1 MVFYPYIRHISS
13 HISGIFHESNCFF
26 PSIYGSWGHPQ
37 VENGWYHPK
46 PNSVKGPTWKWTGWW
61 FQFQLFSSLKGGVS
75 MFLCSLFSV
84 VSRCSWSETSAYFQ
98 VTISLFLFSRFFLRN
113 LPCHQP
119 QATSYVVE
127 DSRSQRSLAGDGGY
141 YSSSAEEGFYTPCW
155 NLLGYLV
162 N

>member
-26 PSIYGSWGHPQ
+26 PPIYGSWGHPQ

-61 FQFQLFSSLKGGVS
+61 FQFQLFSLKGGVS

-98 VTISLFLFSRFFLRN
+98 VTISLFYFPDFFSETFPATNLRQR
-113 LPCHQP
+113 PTWWKIAEVKEVWP
-119 QATSYVVE
+119 GMVATTVP
-127 DSRSQRSLAGDGGY
+127 RPNA
-141 YSSSAEEGFYTPCW
+141 EGFYT
-155 NLLGYLV
+155 LGVSGKLT
-162 N
+162 